1 MSIVASDVPGTTET
15 SGPFPERL
23 AGHSPLS
30 LFGITRTS
38 ADGQFGT
45 GMNPGPWM
53 TDGSGNLRPGS
64 LAVLL
69 DLELSSPLFSGRPSP
84 RAGLA
89 TSELSIDFVADAAL
103 LGGHLT
109 AKASLVHKD
118 EDGGLVRGQVT
129 NDGGIV
135 AIATLAGRY
144 LKMPEDYRGAVD
156 LNPGTP
162 DPSLTM
168 RQVFT
173 DLPQITAEGSA
184 LSLLSSPWLA
194 NPRGVMHGGIL
205 AVLAEYVASSALD
218 GGGGAWQPS
227 SLRINYLRPSP
238 LGEVLSVRA
247 ARIQQGRKLAL
258 VKVETLRPDGK
269 HITSAQVSFT
279 RKPASADSPG
289 RCRNCNPGIA

>member
-1 MSIVASDVPGTTET
+1 MTSVLASATSGTTKT
-15 SGPFPERL
+15 NGSFPERL

-38 ADGQFGT
+38 ADGQLGT

-53 TDGSGNLRPGS
+53 TDEGGNLHPGS

-69 DLELSSPLFSGRPSP
+69 DLELSSPLFLGRPSP

-103 LGGHLT
+103 LEGHLT
-109 AKASLVHKD
+109 ATASLVQKD
-118 EDGGLVRGQVT
+118 EDGGLVRGQAA

-144 LKMPEDYRGAVD
+144 LKMPEAYHGAVD

-162 DPSLTM
+162 DPGLTM

-173 DLPQITAEGSA
+173 DLPHKTAEGAA
-184 LSLLSSPWLA
+184 LSVLSSPWLA

-238 LGEVLSVRA
+238 LGEVVSVRA
-247 ARIQQGRKLAL
+247 VRIQQGRKLAL
-258 VKVETLRPDGK
+258 VKVETLRADGK

-279 RKPASADSPG
+279 RKPVASDSPA
-289 RCRNCNPGIA
+289 RSRN

>member
-1 MSIVASDVPGTTET
+1 MSILASAASGTTED
-15 SGPFPERL
+15 SASFAGRL
-23 AGHSPLS
+23 TGHSPLS

-38 ADGQFGT
+38 ADGQHGT

-53 TDGSGNLRPGS
+53 TDDGGSLRPGS

-69 DLELSSPLFSGRPSP
+69 DLELSSPLFTGRPSA

-103 LGGHLT
+103 LEGPLT
-109 AKASLVHKD
+109 ATASVIQKD
-118 EDGGLVRGQVT
+118 EDGGLVRGQAA

-144 LKMPEDYRGAVD
+144 LKMAEDYRGAVD
-156 LNPGTP
+156 LNPGRP

-173 DLPQITAEGSA
+173 HLPHVTAQGAA
-184 LSLLSSPWLA
+184 LSVLSSPWLA

-238 LGEVLSVRA
+238 LGEVVSVRA
-247 ARIQQGRKLAL
+247 VRIQQGRKLAL

-279 RKPASADSPG
+279 RKSVPADSPG
-289 RCRNCNPGIA
+289 RSRN